1 MMLLLFIIAFY
12 FSPFFAKQL
21 LRPKAAI
28 LLSYLTAL
36 ASLFL
41 KLRLTRLQEMDRVGF
56 EQYSY
61 SSSIAALLVGD
72 KEINLLKLLSRGR
85 GFNSHP
91 VHLYDSR

>member
-1 MMLLLFIIAFY
+1 MMLLLVIIAFY
-12 FSPFFAKQL
+12 FFPFFAKHL

-56 EQYSY
+56 EQCSSSSS

-72 KEINLLKLLSRGR
+72 KEINLLKLMS
-85 GFNSHP
+85 
-91 VHLYDSR
+91 